1 MFLKLLICQR
11 CERLSARK
19 SMTGKLN
26 EILEK
31 LECQEEH
38 DGRASKILVTE
49 LRTFSILGAPEGGA
63 LNAARREVHDGRESK
78 ILVALSQVSVA
89 QRTPAMKADSQPKT
103 FRTK

>member
-1 MFLKLLICQR
+1 
-11 CERLSARK
+11 
-19 SMTGKLN
+19 MTGKLN

-78 ILVALSQVSVA
+78 ILVAYS
-89 QRTPAMKADSQPKT
+89 
-103 FRTK
+103 RTKTVRIQLIS